1 MVAAVP
7 LLLEGK
13 ATSQTADR
21 RLLRDMTIVHV
32 TRMSHRARGILTH
45 PSTSCLACVCKE
57 LPLAQGLRL
66 RIVGSKPRLRD
77 PLCGDAV
84 RGQPH
89 KGFVPV
95 ANTSFFY
102 LFLDCFVLLLDRVSS
117 ILGSLQ
123 TSSVAKD
130 DLAVGSFCLHCPSWN

>member
-66 RIVGSKPRLRD
+66 RIVGSKPCLRD
-77 PLCGDAV
+77 PPFV
-84 RGQPH
+84 RLPSH
-89 KGFVPV
+89 SVSTGFVPV